1 MKTQSASSQDPLRD
15 ARVLV
20 TGGAGF
26 IGSHVVDQLLLRPV
40 REVVVL
46 DDFSR
51 GSRANLV
58 AASADSRLQV
68 VEGSVTDLDLVR
80 SLMRGTDCVA
90 HMAALWIYD
99 CEKHPRTAL
108 EVNAVGTYNVV
119 EAAQEAGVEK
129 LVYSSSASVYGEAV
143 SIPMSEQHPLNNRS
157 MYGATKIAGEQ
168 FLRAFGAK
176 HGLRYIGLRYMN
188 VYGPRLQFQGEYVSV
203 VMNVLNRIGRG
214 ERPVIYRDG
223 TQVYDFTYVDDAA
236 RANLLALTT
245 NRSDEFINVG
255 TGIGTSVNDLVALLL
270 DVAGSD
276 LAPEYRPD
284 GSVLVA
290 RRVGSTR
297 RAYEVLGFQAG
308 ILLEDGVPPTVRW
321 WAEQTGF
328 AAREHARGREGDGI
342 PGEPMGIRRSSSTAG
357 MQSPERCSRGSGGTR
372 EEYGRR

>member
-1 MKTQSASSQDPLRD
+1 MTSRTAPADVLGGK
-15 ARVLV
+15 RVLV

-26 IGSHVVDQLLLRPV
+26 IGSHLVDQLLRLPV
-40 REVVVL
+40 AEVRVL

-51 GSRANLV
+51 GTRANL
-58 AASADSRLQV
+58 ADASADSRLRV
-68 VEGSVTDLDLVR
+68 LEGSVTDTKLVADA
-80 SLMRGTDCVA
+80 MTGIDYVA
-90 HMAALWIYD
+90 HLAALWLYE
-99 CEKHPRTAL
+99 CEKQPRRAL

-119 EAAQEAGVEK
+119 EAAQEAGVER

-143 SIPMSEQHPLNNRS
+143 SIPMSEQHPLNNRT

-188 VYGPRLQFQGEYVSV
+188 VYGPRLQYEGGYVSL

-245 NRSDEFINVG
+245 DKSDEFVNVG
-255 TGIGTSVNDLVALLL
+255 TGVGTSVKDLVALLL
-270 DVAGSD
+270 EATESD
-276 LAPEYRPD
+276 LSPEYRAD
-284 GSVLVA
+284 ESVLVA

-297 RAYEVLGFQAG
+297 KASEVLGFEAHTPLRDG
-308 ILLEDGVPPTVRW
+308 ILPTVRW
-321 WAEQTGF
+321 WAEEVKKSAQ
-328 AAREHARGREGDGI
+328 ERGDV
-342 PGEPMGIRRSSSTAG
+342 PGLAY
-357 MQSPERCSRGSGGTR
+357 SGASKETHGQR
-372 EEYGRR
+372 